1 MLVLRNHGVVTGGE
15 TIEEALYLMHNVVSA
30 CESQIKLMVV
40 GVDNMQMLSEEA
52 IKQVRSIIKS
62 AGVQVQGKPD
72 QTDQDQQKTDESKAR
87 KWKIWDLE
95 FEARMRMLDNAV
107 SCFLLLISF
116 SLRHPE
122 LRRLFMQSS
131 LCHSHVFAM
140 NRASEQA
147 ICIDSHC
154 CAMSSSR
161 APSTT
166 SRSRHQLRL
175 AP

>member
-1 MLVLRNHGVVTGGE
+1 MLFIYIDCHHSFFLRLQVLILRNHGVVTGGE

-40 GVDNMQMLSEEA
+40 GIENMQMLSEEA

-72 QTDQDQQKTDESKAR
+72 DGDKEQKTDEAKAR

-107 SCFLLLISF
+107 TITRLMAGSISRLMHAFRSRLLPCSGL
-116 SLRHPE
+116 PD
-122 LRRLFMQSS
+122 RLFIPTA
-131 LCHSHVFAM
+131 FAT
-140 NRASEQA
+140 E
-147 ICIDSHC
+147 
-154 CAMSSSR
+154 
-161 APSTT
+161 
-166 SRSRHQLRL
+166 
-175 AP
+175 